1 MRIPAPAY
9 DWRGDL
15 CFYGL
20 ALNNARAK
28 AGGVIARMAARS
40 SLRLGIPRRAFRIG
54 ISVCVAVMG
63 RTLSKDGAFVYRPL
77 GYIEPSPDISPL
89 GMIVTEPPRLK

>member
-1 MRIPAPAY
+1 VFLRI
-9 DWRGDL
+9 GFEQ
-15 CFYGL
+15 CSGE
-20 ALNNARAK
+20 
-28 AGGVIARMAARS
+28 GGRRNRPDGS
-40 SLRLGIPRRAFRIG
+40 SIELEVGIPRRAFRIG